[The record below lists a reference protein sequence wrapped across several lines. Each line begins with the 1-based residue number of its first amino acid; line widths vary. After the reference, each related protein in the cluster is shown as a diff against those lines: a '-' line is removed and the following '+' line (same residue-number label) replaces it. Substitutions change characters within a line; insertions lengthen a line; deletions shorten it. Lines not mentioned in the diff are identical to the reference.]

1 LTFDA
6 PISTLYWWAF
16 LFMKEFPYYPTDYTW
31 RRKEFNQ
38 FLQYQDS
45 LWENK
50 DIKQTM
56 HGLALCWSYMPHS
69 WAVRC
74 NNMNSPLQT
83 FEGDIEKVFKKMD
96 QMGHGHTPSGM
107 RKTLRIM
114 TGAQGVSNFRPTAAH
129 AIYNRFL
136 PDGGTTWDMSGGYGG
151 RLLGAIKSQINYI
164 ATEPATETFKGLKE
178 IIKDWSVVSNIF
190 RKVPHFE
197 IVQKGSEDFLP
208 DKESLDLCFTSP
220 PYFNTEKYS
229 DEETQSYVKF
239 PEWWLWASGF
249 LRKTIQNC
257 QYGLKQNRYM
267 LINIANVS
275 SFNNLEDAT
284 VTIAKQE
291 GFVHE
296 DTYRLALSKIR
307 GNGFKY
313 EPIFVFRKR

>member
-1 LTFDA
+1 
-6 PISTLYWWAF
+6 
-16 LFMKEFPYYPTDYTW
+16 MKEFPYYPTDYNW

-38 FLQYQDS
+38 FLQYQAS

-56 HGLALCWSYMPHS
+56 HCLALCWSYMPHS
-69 WAVRC
+69 WAVQC
-74 NNMNSPLQT
+74 KEMNSPLQT
-83 FEGDIEKVFKKMD
+83 FESDIEKVYKKMD
-96 QMGHGHTPSGM
+96 QMGNGNTPSGM

-114 TGAQGVSNFRPTAAH
+114 TGSQGVSNFRPTAAH

-164 ATEPATETFKGLKE
+164 ATEPATVTVKGLKE
-178 IIKDWSVVSNIF
+178 IIKDWSQISNIF

-229 DEETQSYVKF
+229 DEETQSYIKF
-239 PEWWLWASGF
+239 PTKDKWTDGF

-257 QYGLKQNRYM
+257 YYGLKRNRYM

-275 SFNNLEDAT
+275 SFKDLED
-284 VTIAKQE
+284 VTIKTAEQE
-291 GFVHE
+291 GFVYE
-296 DTYRLALSKIR
+296 DTYRLTLSKIG

-313 EPIFVFRKR
+313 EPIFVFRKSSISK

>member
-1 LTFDA
+1 
-6 PISTLYWWAF
+6 
-16 LFMKEFPYYPTDYTW
+16 MKEFPYYPTDYIW

-38 FLQYQDS
+38 YLQYHDS
-45 LWENK
+45 LWMKK

-69 WAVRC
+69 WKVRC
-74 NNMNSPLQT
+74 NDMNSP
-83 FEGDIEKVFKKMD
+83 FEAFHKDKEKVLKKMA
-96 QMGHGHTPSGM
+96 QMSHGNTPSGI

-164 ATEPATETFKGLKE
+164 ATEPATDTVKGLKE
-178 IIKDWSVVSNIF
+178 IVEDWSHISNIF

-220 PYFNTEKYS
+220 PYFDTEKYS
-229 DEETQSYVKF
+229 DEETQSYIKF
-239 PEWWLWASGF
+239 PTQDEWVDGF

-257 QYGLKQNRYM
+257 HYGLKPNRYM
-267 LINIANVS
+267 LINIANVK
-275 SFNNLEDAT
+275 SFKHLEDT
-284 VTIAKQE
+284 TIWIAEQE
-291 GFVHE
+291 GFVLE
-296 DTYRLALSKIR
+296 EAYRLALSKIS

-313 EPIFVFRKR
+313 EPIFVFKKN

>member
-1 LTFDA
+1 
-6 PISTLYWWAF
+6 
-16 LFMKEFPYYPTDYTW
+16 MKEFPYYPTARWW
-31 RRKEFNQ
+31 RRKEFNS
-38 FLQYQDS
+38 FLHYQKT
-45 LWENK
+45 LWKDK

-69 WAVRC
+69 WAVQC
-74 NNMNSPLQT
+74 KEMNSPLQT
-83 FEGDIEKVFKKMD
+83 FQGDIEKVYKKMD
-96 QMGHGHTPSGM
+96 QMGHSNTPSGM

-114 TGAQGVSNFRPTAAH
+114 TGSQGVSNFRPTAAH

-164 ATEPATETFKGLKE
+164 ATEPATNTVEGLKE
-178 IIKDWSVVSNIF
+178 IINDWGTISTLF
-190 RKVPHFE
+190 RNELHLE

-220 PYFNTEKYS
+220 PYFDTEKYS
-229 DEETQSYVKF
+229 NEDTQSYIKF
-239 PEWWLWASGF
+239 PTSRDWINGF

-275 SFNNLEDAT
+275 SFKNLEDAAVKT
-284 VTIAKQE
+284 AEQE

-296 DTYRLALSKIR
+296 DTYRLTLSKIR

>member
-1 LTFDA
+1 MRPSVLCA
-6 PISTLYWWAF
+6 GGLF
-16 LFMKEFPYYPTDYTW
+16 LFMKEFPYYPTDYTR

-38 FLQYQDS
+38 FLQYQDN

-83 FEGDIEKVFKKMD
+83 FEGDIEKVYKKMD
-96 QMGHGHTPSGM
+96 QMGHGNTPSGM

-114 TGAQGVSNFRPTAAH
+114 TGSQGVSNFRPTAAH

-164 ATEPATETFKGLKE
+164 ATEPATETVKGLKE

-190 RKVPHFE
+190 RKV
-197 IVQKGSEDFLP
+197 
-208 DKESLDLCFTSP
+208 
-220 PYFNTEKYS
+220 
-229 DEETQSYVKF
+229 
-239 PEWWLWASGF
+239 
-249 LRKTIQNC
+249 
-257 QYGLKQNRYM
+257 
-267 LINIANVS
+267 
-275 SFNNLEDAT
+275 
-284 VTIAKQE
+284 
-291 GFVHE
+291 
-296 DTYRLALSKIR
+296 
-307 GNGFKY
+307 
-313 EPIFVFRKR
+313 

>member
-1 LTFDA
+1 
-6 PISTLYWWAF
+6 
-16 LFMKEFPYYPTDYTW
+16 MKEFPYYPTDYTW

-38 FLQYQDS
+38 FLQYQDN

-69 WAVRC
+69 WAVQC
-74 NNMNSPLQT
+74 KGMNSPLQT
-83 FEGDIEKVFKKMD
+83 FENDIKKVLKKMD
-96 QMGHGHTPSGM
+96 QMGHGTTPSGM

-114 TGAQGVSNFRPTAAH
+114 TGSQGVSNFRPTAAH

-164 ATEPATETFKGLKE
+164 ATEPATETVKGLKE
-178 IIKDWSVVSNIF
+178 IIVDWSHISTIF

-197 IVQKGSEDFLP
+197 IVQKGSEDFIP
-208 DKESLDLCFTSP
+208 DKKSLDLCFTSP

-229 DEETQSYVKF
+229 TEETQSYIKF
-239 PEWWLWASGF
+239 PTQDEWVEGF

-257 QYGLKQNRYM
+257 HYGLKPNRYM
-267 LINIANVS
+267 LINIANVK
-275 SFNNLEDAT
+275 SFKHLEDTT
-284 VTIAKQE
+284 VWVAEQE
-291 GFVHE
+291 GFVLE
-296 DTYRLALSKIR
+296 DGYRLALSKIH

-313 EPIFVFRKR
+313 EPIFVFRKI

>member
-1 LTFDA
+1 VLVG
-6 PISTLYWWAF
+6 F
-16 LFMKEFPYYPTDYTW
+16 LIMKEFPYYPTDYTW

-38 FLQYQDS
+38 FLQYQDN

-69 WAVRC
+69 WAVQC
-74 NNMNSPLQT
+74 KEMNSPLQT
-83 FEGDIEKVFKKMD
+83 FESDIEKVYKKMD
-96 QMGHGHTPSGM
+96 QMGHGNTPSGM

-114 TGAQGVSNFRPTAAH
+114 TGSQGVSNFRPTAAH

-164 ATEPATETFKGLKE
+164 ATEPATETVKGLKE
-178 IIKDWSVVSNIF
+178 IIKDWGHISNIF

-229 DEETQSYVKF
+229 DEETQSYIKF
-239 PEWWLWASGF
+239 PTKDKWTDGF

-257 QYGLKQNRYM
+257 HYGLKQNRYM

-275 SFNNLEDAT
+275 SFMSLED
-284 VTIAKQE
+284 VTIETAVQE

-296 DTYRLALSKIR
+296 DTYRLSLSKIR

-313 EPIFVFRKR
+313 EPIFVFRKRG

>member
-1 LTFDA
+1 
-6 PISTLYWWAF
+6 
-16 LFMKEFPYYPTDYTW
+16 
-31 RRKEFNQ
+31 
-38 FLQYQDS
+38 
-45 LWENK
+45 
-50 DIKQTM
+50 M

-69 WAVRC
+69 WAVQC
-74 NNMNSPLQT
+74 KGMNSPLQT
-83 FEGDIEKVFKKMD
+83 FENDIKKVLKKMN
-96 QMGHGHTPSGM
+96 QMGHGTTPSGM

-114 TGAQGVSNFRPTAAH
+114 TGSQGVSNFRPTAAH

-229 DEETQSYVKF
+229 DEETQSYIKF
-239 PEWWLWASGF
+239 PTQDEWTDGF

-257 QYGLKQNRYM
+257 HYGLKPNRYM
-267 LINIANVS
+267 LINIANVK
-275 SFNNLEDAT
+275 SFKHLEDTT
-284 VTIAKQE
+284 VWIAEQE
-291 GFVHE
+291 GFVLE
-296 DTYRLALSKIR
+296 EAYRLALSKIN

>member
-1 LTFDA
+1 
-6 PISTLYWWAF
+6 
-16 LFMKEFPYYPTDYTW
+16 MKEFPYYPTDYIW

-38 FLQYQDS
+38 FLQYQAS

-69 WAVRC
+69 WAVQC
-74 NNMNSPLQT
+74 KEMNSPLQT
-83 FEGDIEKVFKKMD
+83 FESDIEKVYKKMD
-96 QMGHGHTPSGM
+96 QMGHGDTPSGM

-114 TGAQGVSNFRPTAAH
+114 TGSQGVSNFRPTAAY

-136 PDGGTTWDMSGGYGG
+136 PDGGTAWDMSGGYGG

-164 ATEPATETFKGLKE
+164 ATEPATVTVKGLKE
-178 IIKDWSVVSNIF
+178 IIKDWSQISNIF

-229 DEETQSYVKF
+229 DEETQSYIKF
-239 PEWWLWASGF
+239 PTKDKWTDGF

-257 QYGLKQNRYM
+257 HYGLKRNRYM

-275 SFNNLEDAT
+275 SFKDLED
-284 VTIAKQE
+284 VTIKTAEQE
-291 GFVHE
+291 GFVYE
-296 DTYRLALSKIR
+296 DTYRLTLSKIS

>member
-1 LTFDA
+1 
-6 PISTLYWWAF
+6 
-16 LFMKEFPYYPTDYTW
+16 MKEFPYYPTDYTW

-38 FLQYQDS
+38 FLQYQDN
-45 LWENK
+45 LWGNK

-69 WAVRC
+69 WAVQC
-74 NNMNSPLQT
+74 KGMNSPLQT
-83 FEGDIEKVFKKMD
+83 FEGGIEKVYKKMD
-96 QMGHGHTPSGM
+96 QMGHGNTPSGM

-114 TGAQGVSNFRPTAAH
+114 TGSQGVSNFRPTAAH
-129 AIYNRFL
+129 AIYNKFL

-164 ATEPATETFKGLKE
+164 ATEPATETVKGLKE
-178 IIKDWSVVSNIF
+178 IIKDWGHISNVF
-190 RKVPHFE
+190 RKVPHLE
-197 IVQKGSEDFLP
+197 IIQKGSEDFLP

-275 SFNNLEDAT
+275 SFNNLEEAT
-284 VTIAKQE
+284 VIIAEQE
-291 GFVHE
+291 GFVYE

-313 EPIFVFRKR
+313 EPIFVFRKSSISK

>member
-1 LTFDA
+1 
-6 PISTLYWWAF
+6 
-16 LFMKEFPYYPTDYTW
+16 MKEFPYYPTDYTW

-38 FLQYQDS
+38 FLQYQDN
-45 LWENK
+45 LWGNK

-69 WAVRC
+69 WAVQC
-74 NNMNSPLQT
+74 KGMNSPLQT
-83 FEGDIEKVFKKMD
+83 FESGIEKVYKKMD
-96 QMGHGHTPSGM
+96 QMGHGNTPSGM

-114 TGAQGVSNFRPTAAH
+114 TGSQGVSNFRPTAAH

-164 ATEPATETFKGLKE
+164 ATEPATETVKGLKE
-178 IIKDWSVVSNIF
+178 IIKDCSHISNIF

-229 DEETQSYVKF
+229 DEETQSYIKF
-239 PEWWLWASGF
+239 PTKDKWTDGF

-257 QYGLKQNRYM
+257 HYGLKQNRYM

-275 SFNNLEDAT
+275 SFMSLED
-284 VTIAKQE
+284 VTIKTAEQE
-291 GFVHE
+291 GFIHE
-296 DTYRLALSKIR
+296 DTYRLSLSKIR

-313 EPIFVFRKR
+313 EPIFVFRKSSISK

>member
-1 LTFDA
+1 
-6 PISTLYWWAF
+6 
-16 LFMKEFPYYPTDYTW
+16 
-31 RRKEFNQ
+31 
-38 FLQYQDS
+38 
-45 LWENK
+45 
-50 DIKQTM
+50 M

-69 WAVRC
+69 WAVQC
-74 NNMNSPLQT
+74 KGMNSPLQT
-83 FEGDIEKVFKKMD
+83 FENDIKKVLKKMN
-96 QMGHGHTPSGM
+96 QMGHGTTPSGM

-114 TGAQGVSNFRPTAAH
+114 TGSQGVSNFRPTAAH

-164 ATEPATETFKGLKE
+164 ATEPATETVKGLKE
-178 IIKDWSVVSNIF
+178 IIKDWSHISNIF

-229 DEETQSYVKF
+229 DEETQSYIKF
-239 PEWWLWASGF
+239 PTKDKWTDGF

-257 QYGLKQNRYM
+257 HYGLKQNRYM

-275 SFNNLEDAT
+275 SFMSLED
-284 VTIAKQE
+284 VTIETAVQE

-296 DTYRLALSKIR
+296 DTYRLSLSKIR

-313 EPIFVFRKR
+313 EPIFVFRKRG

>member
-1 LTFDA
+1 
-6 PISTLYWWAF
+6 
-16 LFMKEFPYYPTDYTW
+16 MKEFPYYPTDYTW

-38 FLQYQDS
+38 FLQYQDN

-69 WAVRC
+69 WAVQC
-74 NNMNSPLQT
+74 KEMNSPLQT
-83 FEGDIEKVFKKMD
+83 FENDIEKVYKKMD
-96 QMGHGHTPSGM
+96 QMGHGNTSSGM

-114 TGAQGVSNFRPTAAH
+114 TGSQGVSNFRPTAAH

-164 ATEPATETFKGLKE
+164 ATEPATETVKGLKE
-178 IIKDWSVVSNIF
+178 IIIDWSVVSNIF

-229 DEETQSYVKF
+229 DEETQSYIKF
-239 PEWWLWASGF
+239 PTKDKWTDGF

-257 QYGLKQNRYM
+257 HYGLKRNRYM

-275 SFNNLEDAT
+275 SFKNLED
-284 VTIAKQE
+284 VTIKTAEQE

-296 DTYRLALSKIR
+296 DTYRLTLSKIS

-313 EPIFVFRKR
+313 EPIFVFRKRGTDI

>member
-1 LTFDA
+1 
-6 PISTLYWWAF
+6 
-16 LFMKEFPYYPTDYTW
+16 MKEFPYYPTDHTW

-38 FLQYQDS
+38 FLQYQDN

-69 WAVRC
+69 WAVQC
-74 NNMNSPLQT
+74 KGMNSPLQT
-83 FEGDIEKVFKKMD
+83 FENDIKKVLKKMN
-96 QMGHGHTPSGM
+96 QMGHGTTPSGM

-114 TGAQGVSNFRPTAAH
+114 TGSQGVSNFRPTAAH

-164 ATEPATETFKGLKE
+164 ATEPATETVKGLKE
-178 IIKDWSVVSNIF
+178 IIVDWSVVSNIF

-229 DEETQSYVKF
+229 DEETQSYIKF
-239 PEWWLWASGF
+239 PTKDEWTDGF

-257 QYGLKQNRYM
+257 RYGLKRNRYM

-275 SFNNLEDAT
+275 SFKNLEDVT
-284 VTIAKQE
+284 VKTAEQE

-296 DTYRLALSKIR
+296 DTYRLTLSKIS

-313 EPIFVFRKR
+313 EPIFVFRKRGTDI

>member
-1 LTFDA
+1 
-6 PISTLYWWAF
+6 
-16 LFMKEFPYYPTDYTW
+16 MKEFPYYPTAGWW
-31 RRKEFNQ
+31 RRKEFNS
-38 FLQYQDS
+38 FLHYQKT
-45 LWENK
+45 LWKDK

-69 WAVRC
+69 WAVQC
-74 NNMNSPLQT
+74 KEMNSPLQT
-83 FEGDIEKVFKKMD
+83 FQGDIEKVYKKMD
-96 QMGHGHTPSGM
+96 QMGHSNTPSGM

-114 TGAQGVSNFRPTAAH
+114 TGSQGVSNFRPTAAH

-164 ATEPATETFKGLKE
+164 ATEPATNTVEGLKE
-178 IIKDWSVVSNIF
+178 IINDWGTISTLF
-190 RKVPHFE
+190 RNELHLE

-220 PYFNTEKYS
+220 PYFDTEKYS
-229 DEETQSYVKF
+229 NEDTQSYIKF
-239 PEWWLWASGF
+239 PTSRDWINGF

-275 SFNNLEDAT
+275 SFKNLEDAAVKT
-284 VTIAKQE
+284 AEQE

-296 DTYRLALSKIR
+296 DTYRLTLSKIR